1 MVFAAVALGVNDGD
15 EVVVP
20 VVIQFGDGAG
30 AVSVLNQLAVLVP
43 AQVFV
48 ATAGIGYFDYLT
60 VLIVLVVGTLFVGV
74 DNAAQVAALVV
85 VVTPDAAIG
94 VDADGGQSPVRQPL
108 GLAGTAEGVGF
119 FSLASLLSNE

>member
-30 AVSVLNQLAVLVP
+30 AVSMLNQLAVLVP
-43 AQVFV
+43 AQVLLT
-48 ATAGIGYFDYLT
+48 TAGIGDFDDLSMR
-60 VLIVLVVGTLFVGV
+60 VVLVLGTLFVGV

-85 VVTPDAAIG
+85 VVTPDAAVG

-108 GLAGTAEGVGF
+108 GLADTTEGVGF
-119 FSLASLLSNE
+119 GDFASLVSNE